1 MKCLENRTVSG
12 NVISFYDIIK
22 NLKKFYPNLMIES
35 LKRKGP
41 MPHNGYRAFD
51 ISLLKKRFPKLSI
64 IKLQNWIKKK
74 EIYKA

>member
-1 MKCLENRTVSG
+1 M
-12 NVISFYDIIK
+12 IK
-22 NLKKFYPNLMIES
+22 S

-51 ISLLKKRFPKLSI
+51 ISLLKKNFPNYQLLNYKIGLKI
-64 IKLQNWIKKK
+64 R